1 MHATRFI
8 TSLNLGT
15 FLIRFFRIFK
25 VCWLVK
31 KKREKESK
39 QIDLSLAFSS
49 CNAKLTVSCVT
60 GEKSPASFN
69 TCIKWPHGMRWDLYE
84 SWQNSY
90 GHSWSRHLE
99 YQWHSPVSSFIYADE
114 YISFVFS
121 HVKKWKQTQILKDI
135 SNRYTCKLLS
145 GFFFLCAYDGASH
158 SRDKG

>member
-1 MHATRFI
+1 MVLIKELWKLKLEAADSKSPMHWIISHNYYWYCKCMQQDLSQAWTLELFWYVF
-8 TSLNLGT
+8 SESS
-15 FLIRFFRIFK
+15 K
-25 VCWLVK
+25 YADWL
-31 KKREKESK
+31 KRKGKESK

-114 YISFVFS
+114 YVSFVFS
-121 HVKKWKQTQILKDI
+121 HVKK
-135 SNRYTCKLLS
+135 
-145 GFFFLCAYDGASH
+145 
-158 SRDKG
+158 